1 MYSAVT
7 KQGIA
12 QSKQHD
18 KQRCKEIISKALK
31 HPSTIFDNEWR
42 LLLFFLIQSLSSGGG
57 YSISRV
63 EHHSY
68 LYTMKGRYVITKS
81 SITWWI
87 TEKKYQPSK
96 LSSPEINVWQC
107 LRVYIDK
114 FATICYTFTWLQA
127 KLNTNIL
134 QETVEEEN
142 SSNFYRPSKSIS
154 C

>member
-1 MYSAVT
+1 MLLQNRALPKVSNMTSRDSRRSFQKLWNTHPQYST
-7 KQGIA
+7 TNG
-12 QSKQHD
+12 D
-18 KQRCKEIISKALK
+18 CC
-31 HPSTIFDNEWR
+31 
-42 LLLFFLIQSLSSGGG
+42 FFSSFRSSLSSGGG

-68 LYTMKGRYVITKS
+68 LYTMEGRYVITKS